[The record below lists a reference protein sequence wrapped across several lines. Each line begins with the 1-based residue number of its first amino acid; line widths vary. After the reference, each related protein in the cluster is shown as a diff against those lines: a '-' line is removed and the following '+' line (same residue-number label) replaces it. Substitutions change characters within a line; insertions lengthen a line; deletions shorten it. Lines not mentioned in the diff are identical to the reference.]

1 VAAATPATGTNTGS
15 TDMAVEKE
23 FYKIYPNPTSGAF
36 TLELSEG
43 TENSAGKVE
52 IYGMKGEKVLNYQFT
67 GGNKHEFTLDGKPV
81 GIYFIRILYG
91 DQTGVAKIIK
101 E

>member
-1 VAAATPATGTNTGS
+1 MNPGD
-15 TDMAVEKE
+15 TDLAVEQE

-36 TLELSEG
+36 MLELSAGEG
-43 TENSAGKVE
+43 NSAGKVE
-52 IYGMKGEKVLNYQFT
+52 IYGMKGEKILNYQFT
-67 GGNKHEFTLDGKPV
+67 GGNKHEFTLEGKPV
-81 GIYFIRILYG
+81 GIYFVRIIYG